1 MILKT
6 MRKKIYEP
14 ENSTEK
20 IETYEINYI
29 DKIKTINRIF
39 NYEQLFTTLNLTFED
54 NSTLLFLLSER
65 LDNAEKMLYD
75 NVFLLNDK
83 GETIERL
90 V

>member
-6 MRKKIYEP
+6 MRKIIYEP

>member
-14 ENSTEK
+14 ENSTDK
-20 IETYEINYI
+20 DETYEINYI

-39 NYEQLFTTLNLTFED
+39 NYEKLFTTLDITFED
-54 NSTLLFLLSER
+54 NTKLLLLLSER
-65 LDNAEKMLYD
+65 ENNAEKMLYE

-90 V
+90 I